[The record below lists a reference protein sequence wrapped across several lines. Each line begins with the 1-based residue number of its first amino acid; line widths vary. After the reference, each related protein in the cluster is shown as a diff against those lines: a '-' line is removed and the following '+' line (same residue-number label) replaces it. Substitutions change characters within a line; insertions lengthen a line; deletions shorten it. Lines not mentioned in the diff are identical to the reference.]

1 MISITQIVLM
11 TPCFPMQAHTKL
23 TALFEQRM
31 DSYDNADA
39 RVSLESRFSV
49 LFITTYMLYI
59 VLIFFGCFSGVINI
73 FSCFTRYT

>member
-1 MISITQIVLM
+1 MISIMQIVLM
-11 TPCFPMQAHTKL
+11 TPCFLMQAYTKL

-31 DSYDNADA
+31 DSYANADA

-59 VLIFFGCFSGVINI
+59 VLIFFGYFSRVINI